1 MSLILIVEDDVPTQE
16 LLCQIFTGE
25 GYECLACAEAEEVDG
40 ALKDRTPSVALCD
53 INLPGEHGV
62 SLAWRLR
69 QRLKD
74 MPIIVLSSALGRW
87 DVDDILD
94 SEVDA
99 VMAKPFD
106 LHKLKSIV
114 REAVEYGRDVAK
126 WKSRRTP

>member
-1 MSLILIVEDDVPTQE
+1 MPRVHRGGVP
-16 LLCQIFTGE
+16 
-25 GYECLACAEAEEVDG
+25 G
-40 ALKDRTPSVALCD
+40 AGGRRRTAVALFD

-69 QRLKD
+69 ERLKD

-94 SEVDA
+94 CGVDA
-99 VMAKPFD
+99 VMGKPFE
-106 LHKLKSIV
+106 LPKLKAIV
-114 REAVEYGRDVAK
+114 RDAISHGRDVAR